1 MNRPTRSLRS
11 SRERNLGF
19 AFGPQGILQRDTGVR
34 HPRKLSRETRHR
46 YRMKTTGAFTL
57 VEVLLVLV
65 ILVIIGSIAV
75 TAYGPIQRRAY
86 INAARSQIKAF
97 KTPLNAYQL
106 DIGDYPSTAQGLQAL
121 RYPPADLPDPTRWNG
136 PYLDSEVPL
145 DPWGN
150 PYQYEYPGRY
160 DPSQPDIWS
169 FGPDG
174 INGTDDDI
182 GSWQQ

>member
-1 MNRPTRSLRS
+1 MNSPRQTEVLGQQAVDQLSGRRRRKSVACRRQNRSR
-11 SRERNLGF
+11 RR
-19 AFGPQGILQRDTGVR
+19 A
-34 HPRKLSRETRHR
+34 
-46 YRMKTTGAFTL
+46 AFTL

-106 DIGDYPSTAQGLQAL
+106 DVGDYPSTAQGLQAL
-121 RYPPADLPDPTRWNG
+121 RYPPGDLPDPSRWNG

-150 PYQYEYPGRY
+150 EYRYEYPGRY
-160 DPSQPDIWS
+160 DPTQPDIWS
-169 FGPDG
+169 PGPDG
-174 INGTDDDI
+174 IDGTDDDI
-182 GSWQQ
+182 GSWQ